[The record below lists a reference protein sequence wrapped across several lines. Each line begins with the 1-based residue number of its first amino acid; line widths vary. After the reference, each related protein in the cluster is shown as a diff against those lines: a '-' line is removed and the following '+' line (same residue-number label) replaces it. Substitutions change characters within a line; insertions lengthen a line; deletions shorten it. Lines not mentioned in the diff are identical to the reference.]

1 MLDAIMKVSVL
12 SAAVLLTAC
21 AWRPQPVEAKKAL
34 ADAIENNSTLVV
46 PRSVTSALHRSG
58 DTRITAP
65 AEKRRF
71 RIDARDID
79 AKEFFTSLVGQ
90 SRYSFVVHP
99 DVSGTIT
106 LSLRNVTLGDVL
118 NAVADTYGYD
128 IQRRGGII
136 YVYPAGVR
144 SETFEV
150 NYLLLARQG
159 NSSINVTTSG
169 VSDDSDD
176 SDSSSSSSS
185 SSGSDSNSSGTD
197 ITTTSENDL
206 WKSLEAALKGLV
218 GTGEGRSVIMNPQ
231 AGLVTVTAMPKEL
244 KTVREFLS
252 KTQEALRRQVII
264 EAKILEVTLNDGF
277 QSGIDWENLKWRGV
291 NHPERGIFGGTS
303 TGVNGSVYYDSDGNL
318 QSFTNQSAISQG
330 GPAYPYYQTGSTY
343 GVTDDIVGL
352 IGGGVGIRITDGS
365 FATAI
370 QLLKTQGDVTT
381 LSNPRVTALNNQKA
395 VIKVGTDRKYVS
407 DISSSSNSDSS
418 STSLSPSI
426 SFETYFSGVALDV
439 LPQIDADGHVL
450 MHIHPSVI
458 KVDDDPRVIN
468 LAGFGGTSSEPMT
481 LPMAKSDVRET
492 DTIVDANSGEIIV
505 LGGLMET
512 SEIDRQSRI
521 PGLGD
526 IPGLG
531 EVFKNRQ
538 KVGQKRELVIMLKP
552 VVVRENTWKDELQ
565 RASDLLDDW
574 YPSKGSKKKGK

>member
-291 NHPERGIFGGTS
+291 NDPERGVFAGTS
-303 TGVNGSVYYDSDGNL
+303 TGVENGSYKYYT
-318 QSFTNQSAISQG
+318 TN
-330 GPAYPYYQTGSTY
+330 STY
-343 GVTDDIVGL
+343 GVTDDIIGL

-458 KVDDDPRVIN
+458 KVDVDPRVIN

-574 YPSKGSKKKGK
+574 YPSKDSKKKGK

>member
-1 MLDAIMKVSVL
+1 MLDSVIKVSVL

-21 AWRPQPVEAKKAL
+21 SGHVDPTEAKKTL
-34 ADAIENNSTLVV
+34 SDAIENNSTLVV

-291 NHPERGIFGGTS
+291 NDPERGVFAGTS
-303 TGVNGSVYYDSDGNL
+303 TGVENGSYKYYT
-318 QSFTNQSAISQG
+318 TN
-330 GPAYPYYQTGSTY
+330 STY
-343 GVTDDIVGL
+343 GVTDDIIGL

-468 LAGFGGTSSEPMT
+468 PAGFGGTSSEPMT

-574 YPSKGSKKKGK
+574 YPSKDSKKKGK

>member
-106 LSLRNVTLGDVL
+106 LSLRNVTLSDVL

-291 NHPERGIFGGTS
+291 NDPERGVFAGTS
-303 TGVNGSVYYDSDGNL
+303 TGVENGSYKYYT
-318 QSFTNQSAISQG
+318 TN
-330 GPAYPYYQTGSTY
+330 STY
-343 GVTDDIVGL
+343 GVTDDIIGL

-574 YPSKGSKKKGK
+574 YPSKDSKKKGK

>member
-106 LSLRNVTLGDVL
+106 LSLRNVTLSDVL

-291 NHPERGIFGGTS
+291 NDPERGVFAGTS
-303 TGVNGSVYYDSDGNL
+303 TGVENGSYKYYT
-318 QSFTNQSAISQG
+318 TN
-330 GPAYPYYQTGSTY
+330 STY
-343 GVTDDIVGL
+343 GVTDDIIGL

-439 LPQIDADGHVL
+439 LPQIDAGGHVL

-574 YPSKGSKKKGK
+574 YPSKDSKKKGK

>member
-1 MLDAIMKVSVL
+1 MLDSVIKVSVL

-291 NHPERGIFGGTS
+291 NDPERGVFAGTS
-303 TGVNGSVYYDSDGNL
+303 TGVENGSYKYYT
-318 QSFTNQSAISQG
+318 TN
-330 GPAYPYYQTGSTY
+330 STY
-343 GVTDDIVGL
+343 GVTDDIIGL

-574 YPSKGSKKKGK
+574 YPSKDSKKKGK

>member
-1 MLDAIMKVSVL
+1 MLDSVIKVSVL

-21 AWRPQPVEAKKAL
+21 SGHVDPTEAKKTL
-34 ADAIENNSTLVV
+34 SDAIENNSTLVV

-291 NHPERGIFGGTS
+291 NDPDRGVFAGTS
-303 TGVNGSVYYDSDGNL
+303 TGVENGSYKYYT
-318 QSFTNQSAISQG
+318 TN
-330 GPAYPYYQTGSTY
+330 STY
-343 GVTDDIVGL
+343 GVTDDIIGL

-574 YPSKGSKKKGK
+574 YPSKDSKKKGK

>member
-34 ADAIENNSTLVV
+34 ADAIENNSELVI

-291 NHPERGIFGGTS
+291 NDPERGVFAGTS
-303 TGVNGSVYYDSDGNL
+303 TGVENGSYKYYT
-318 QSFTNQSAISQG
+318 TN
-330 GPAYPYYQTGSTY
+330 STY
-343 GVTDDIVGL
+343 GVTDDIIGL

-574 YPSKGSKKKGK
+574 YPSKDSKKKGK

>member
-244 KTVREFLS
+244 KTVREFLE

-291 NHPERGIFGGTS
+291 NDPERGVFAGTS
-303 TGVNGSVYYDSDGNL
+303 TGVENGSYKYYT
-318 QSFTNQSAISQG
+318 TN
-330 GPAYPYYQTGSTY
+330 STY
-343 GVTDDIVGL
+343 GVTDDIIGL

-574 YPSKGSKKKGK
+574 YPSKDSKKKGK

>member
-21 AWRPQPVEAKKAL
+21 SGHVDPTEAKKTL
-34 ADAIENNSTLVV
+34 SDAIENNSTLVV

-291 NHPERGIFGGTS
+291 NDPERGVFAGTS
-303 TGVNGSVYYDSDGNL
+303 TGVENGSYKYYT
-318 QSFTNQSAISQG
+318 TN
-330 GPAYPYYQTGSTY
+330 STY
-343 GVTDDIVGL
+343 GVTDDIIGL

-574 YPSKGSKKKGK
+574 YPSKDSKKKGK

>member
-34 ADAIENNSTLVV
+34 ADAIENNSELVI

-244 KTVREFLS
+244 KTVREFLE

-291 NHPERGIFGGTS
+291 NDPERGVFAGTS
-303 TGVNGSVYYDSDGNL
+303 TGVENGSYKYYT
-318 QSFTNQSAISQG
+318 TN
-330 GPAYPYYQTGSTY
+330 STY
-343 GVTDDIVGL
+343 GVTDDIIGL

-574 YPSKGSKKKGK
+574 YPSKDSKKKGK

>member
-106 LSLRNVTLGDVL
+106 LSLRNVTLSDVL

-206 WKSLEAALKGLV
+206 WKSLEAALKGL
-218 GTGEGRSVIMNPQ
+218 E
-231 AGLVTVTAMPKEL
+231 EL

-291 NHPERGIFGGTS
+291 NDPERGVFAGTS
-303 TGVNGSVYYDSDGNL
+303 TGVENGSYKYYT
-318 QSFTNQSAISQG
+318 TN
-330 GPAYPYYQTGSTY
+330 STY
-343 GVTDDIVGL
+343 GVTDDIIGL

-574 YPSKGSKKKGK
+574 YPSKDSKKKGK

>member
-1 MLDAIMKVSVL
+1 MLDSVIKVSVL

-21 AWRPQPVEAKKAL
+21 SGHVDPTEAKKTL
-34 ADAIENNSTLVV
+34 SDAIENNSELVI

-291 NHPERGIFGGTS
+291 NDPERGVFAGTS
-303 TGVNGSVYYDSDGNL
+303 TGVENGSYKYYT
-318 QSFTNQSAISQG
+318 TN
-330 GPAYPYYQTGSTY
+330 STY
-343 GVTDDIVGL
+343 GVTDDIIGL

-574 YPSKGSKKKGK
+574 YPSKDSKKKGK

>member
-1 MLDAIMKVSVL
+1 
-12 SAAVLLTAC
+12 
-21 AWRPQPVEAKKAL
+21 
-34 ADAIENNSTLVV
+34 
-46 PRSVTSALHRSG
+46 
-58 DTRITAP
+58 
-65 AEKRRF
+65 
-71 RIDARDID
+71 
-79 AKEFFTSLVGQ
+79 
-90 SRYSFVVHP
+90 
-99 DVSGTIT
+99 
-106 LSLRNVTLGDVL
+106 
-118 NAVADTYGYD
+118 
-128 IQRRGGII
+128 
-136 YVYPAGVR
+136 
-144 SETFEV
+144 
-150 NYLLLARQG
+150 
-159 NSSINVTTSG
+159 
-169 VSDDSDD
+169 
-176 SDSSSSSSS
+176 
-185 SSGSDSNSSGTD
+185 
-197 ITTTSENDL
+197 
-206 WKSLEAALKGLV
+206 
-218 GTGEGRSVIMNPQ
+218 MNPQ
-231 AGLVTVTAMPKEL
+231 AGLVTVTALPKEL

-291 NHPERGIFGGTS
+291 NDPDRGVFAGTS
-303 TGVNGSVYYDSDGNL
+303 TGASNSGSYK
-318 QSFTNQSAISQG
+318 
-330 GPAYPYYQTGSTY
+330 YYQTGSTY

-407 DISSSSNSDSS
+407 DISSSSTSDSS
-418 STSLSPSI
+418 SSSTISPSI

-439 LPQIDADGHVL
+439 LPQIDANGHVL

-458 KVDDDPRVIN
+458 KVDDDPRTLN

-538 KVGQKRELVIMLKP
+538 KVGMKRELVIMLKP

-574 YPSKGSKKKGK
+574 YPSKESGKSGK

>member
-1 MLDAIMKVSVL
+1 MLDSVIKVSVL

-21 AWRPQPVEAKKAL
+21 SGHVDPTEAKKTL
-34 ADAIENNSTLVV
+34 SDAIENNSTLVV

-291 NHPERGIFGGTS
+291 NDPERGVFAGTS
-303 TGVNGSVYYDSDGNL
+303 TGVENGSYKYYT
-318 QSFTNQSAISQG
+318 TN
-330 GPAYPYYQTGSTY
+330 STY
-343 GVTDDIVGL
+343 GVTDDIIGL

-407 DISSSSNSDSS
+407 DISSSSTSDSS
-418 STSLSPSI
+418 SSSTISPSI

-439 LPQIDADGHVL
+439 LPQIDANGHVL

-458 KVDDDPRVIN
+458 KVDDDPRTLN

-574 YPSKGSKKKGK
+574 YPSKDSKKKGK

>member
-1 MLDAIMKVSVL
+1 VL

-21 AWRPQPVEAKKAL
+21 SGHVDPTEAKKTL
-34 ADAIENNSTLVV
+34 SDAIENNSELVI

-291 NHPERGIFGGTS
+291 NDPERGVFAGTS
-303 TGVNGSVYYDSDGNL
+303 TGVENGSYKYYT
-318 QSFTNQSAISQG
+318 TN
-330 GPAYPYYQTGSTY
+330 STY
-343 GVTDDIVGL
+343 GVTDDIIGL

-574 YPSKGSKKKGK
+574 YPSKDSKKKGK

>member
-21 AWRPQPVEAKKAL
+21 AWRPQPVEAKKTL

-185 SSGSDSNSSGTD
+185 SSSGSDSNSSGTD

-291 NHPERGIFGGTS
+291 NDPERGVFAGTS
-303 TGVNGSVYYDSDGNL
+303 TGVENGSYKYYT
-318 QSFTNQSAISQG
+318 TN
-330 GPAYPYYQTGSTY
+330 STY
-343 GVTDDIVGL
+343 GVTDDIIGL

-574 YPSKGSKKKGK
+574 YPSKDSKKKGK

>member
-169 VSDDSDD
+169 VSDDSSD

-291 NHPERGIFGGTS
+291 NDPERGVFAGTS
-303 TGVNGSVYYDSDGNL
+303 TGVENGSYKYYT
-318 QSFTNQSAISQG
+318 TN
-330 GPAYPYYQTGSTY
+330 STY
-343 GVTDDIVGL
+343 GVTDDIIGL

-574 YPSKGSKKKGK
+574 YPSKDSKKKGK

>member
-1 MLDAIMKVSVL
+1 MLDSVIKVSVL

-21 AWRPQPVEAKKAL
+21 SGHVDPTEAKKTL
-34 ADAIENNSTLVV
+34 SDAIENNSTLVV

-106 LSLRNVTLGDVL
+106 LSLRNVTLSDVL

-291 NHPERGIFGGTS
+291 NDPERGVFAGTS
-303 TGVNGSVYYDSDGNL
+303 TGVENGSYKYYT
-318 QSFTNQSAISQG
+318 TN
-330 GPAYPYYQTGSTY
+330 STY
-343 GVTDDIVGL
+343 GVTDDIIGL

-574 YPSKGSKKKGK
+574 YPSKDSKKKGK

>member
-1 MLDAIMKVSVL
+1 MLDSVIKVSVL

-21 AWRPQPVEAKKAL
+21 SGHVDPTEAKKTL
-34 ADAIENNSTLVV
+34 SDAIENNSELVI

-169 VSDDSDD
+169 VSDDSSD
-176 SDSSSSSSS
+176 SDSSSTSSSSSSS

-218 GTGEGRSVIMNPQ
+218 GTGDGRSVIMNPQ

-244 KTVREFLS
+244 KTVREFLE
-252 KTQEALRRQVII
+252 KTQAALRRQVII

-291 NHPERGIFGGTS
+291 NDPDRGVFAGTS
-303 TGVNGSVYYDSDGNL
+303 TGVENGSYKYYT
-318 QSFTNQSAISQG
+318 TN
-330 GPAYPYYQTGSTY
+330 STY
-343 GVTDDIVGL
+343 GVTDDIIGL

-574 YPSKGSKKKGK
+574 YPSKDSKKKGK

>member
-1 MLDAIMKVSVL
+1 MLDSVIKVSVL

-21 AWRPQPVEAKKAL
+21 SGHVDPTEAKKTL
-34 ADAIENNSTLVV
+34 SDAIENNSTLVV

-291 NHPERGIFGGTS
+291 NDPERGVFAGTS
-303 TGVNGSVYYDSDGNL
+303 TGVENGSYKYYT
-318 QSFTNQSAISQG
+318 TN
-330 GPAYPYYQTGSTY
+330 STY
-343 GVTDDIVGL
+343 GVTDDIIGL

-574 YPSKGSKKKGK
+574 YPSKDSKKKGK

>member
-1 MLDAIMKVSVL
+1 MLDSVIKVSVL

-21 AWRPQPVEAKKAL
+21 SGHVDPTEAKKTL
-34 ADAIENNSTLVV
+34 SDAIENNSTLVV

-291 NHPERGIFGGTS
+291 NDPERGVFAGTS
-303 TGVNGSVYYDSDGNL
+303 TGVENGSYKYYT
-318 QSFTNQSAISQG
+318 TN
-330 GPAYPYYQTGSTY
+330 STY
-343 GVTDDIVGL
+343 GVTDDIIGL

-538 KVGQKRELVIMLKP
+538 KVGQKAAGHWRGLLS
-552 VVVRENTWKDELQ
+552 RLL
-565 RASDLLDDW
+565 RA
-574 YPSKGSKKKGK
+574 

>member
-21 AWRPQPVEAKKAL
+21 AWRPQPVEAKKTL

-58 DTRITAP
+58 DSRLTAP

-185 SSGSDSNSSGTD
+185 SSSGSDSNSSGTD

-291 NHPERGIFGGTS
+291 NDPERGVFAGTS
-303 TGVNGSVYYDSDGNL
+303 TGVENGSYKYYT
-318 QSFTNQSAISQG
+318 TN
-330 GPAYPYYQTGSTY
+330 STY
-343 GVTDDIVGL
+343 GVTDDIIGL

-574 YPSKGSKKKGK
+574 YPSKDSKKKGK